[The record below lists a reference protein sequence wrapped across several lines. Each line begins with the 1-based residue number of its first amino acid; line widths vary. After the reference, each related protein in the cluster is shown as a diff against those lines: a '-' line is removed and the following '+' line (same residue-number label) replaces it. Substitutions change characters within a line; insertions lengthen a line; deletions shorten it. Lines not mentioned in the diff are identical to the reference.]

1 MRSPVQTPV
10 TIFVVAS
17 LLIIGG
23 LNLTP
28 CAQADGSAPEK
39 VPEPQ
44 VSERH
49 DYNTTGYVGGTLNYL
64 NHEKWEMKFKHGSLT
79 TTVAVRNI
87 TQYSDNATSVDYANY
102 IEYKI
107 SGTTYV
113 AQFMMNWE
121 VFKIGD
127 QTIWADLSTCADF
140 ELTYSPVKYD
150 GTIPTLDCNVSFDNI
165 RVYGHNHSSS
175 TFDLTLSHHFRGD
188 WNRTN
193 EKIEALFDFSN
204 TKFYQSNGTEF
215 SAGEPFTAEIQYGM
229 YMLNNE
235 KPPGEQFIA
244 PTGHTNT
251 TLEYNLTLDNG
262 SPLTLSSLNMNDNFT
277 IYNGSGARAWVGYSS
292 MVPDAVRSGA
302 THGFPNLTYKDT
314 VSIKSDPEIIVNH
327 DRVTAQSDLVTFL
340 MPIVVVVAIAAMGAA
355 VFMRKRKKKPGKDSE
370 TQKKKG

>member
-127 QTIWADLSTCADF
+127 QMIWADLSTCDDF
-140 ELTYSPVKYD
+140 ELTYSPIKYD
-150 GTIPTLDCNVSFDNI
+150 GAIPTLDCNVSFDNI

-302 THGFPNLTYKDT
+302 VHGFPNLTYKDT
-314 VSIKSDPEIIVNH
+314 VSMKSDPEIIVNH
-327 DRVTAQSDLVTFL
+327 DRVTAQSNLVTFL
-340 MPIVVVVAIAAMGAA
+340 MPIVVIVAIAAMGAA